1 MLVVKRPDMFGFR
14 NPGLMRVPQELAV
27 QGGDSDCRNRLI
39 HQMFRYVGLGEQA
52 GSGIPKIYRGWNSQ
66 HWRAP
71 LLYEKEIPSEQT
83 LLELRMLDLL
93 PEGVIMQLQSMFP
106 DDFEDLEHLDRLI
119 LATAFTEQ
127 VVSHRRMAEIT
138 TEHAHDLTL
147 AFQIL
152 VKKGLLVTSGHGR
165 GTIYCLP
172 GQSLPTPDQAFG
184 AAGIGASRITSGAG
198 GLSFGLLP
206 ESSGPLNVSSGLL
219 GGGSRPSQRD
229 EAGRLRVEGLSKLL
243 IDNLESTDVE
253 LRQEL
258 DVIASDARHKGRLE
272 QAEMKKIIL
281 TLCRQYYL
289 TLPVLCQLLDRK
301 PDPLRKRYL
310 KPLVEHG
317 KLALAFPTRPTHPM
331 QAYTAM
337 E

>member
-1 MLVVKRPDMFGFR
+1 M
-14 NPGLMRVPQELAV
+14 
-27 QGGDSDCRNRLI
+27 
-39 HQMFRYVGLGEQA
+39 
-52 GSGIPKIYRGWNSQ
+52 
-66 HWRAP
+66 
-71 LLYEKEIPSEQT
+71 
-83 LLELRMLDLL
+83 
-93 PEGVIMQLQSMFP
+93 
-106 DDFEDLEHLDRLI
+106 
-119 LATAFTEQ
+119 
-127 VVSHRRMAEIT
+127 
-138 TEHAHDLTL
+138 
-147 AFQIL
+147 
-152 VKKGLLVTSGHGR
+152 
-165 GTIYCLP
+165 
-172 GQSLPTPDQAFG
+172 
-184 AAGIGASRITSGAG
+184 
-198 GLSFGLLP
+198 SFGLLP

-219 GGGSRPSQRD
+219 GGGSGSSQRD

-243 IDNLESTDVE
+243 IDNLEGTDVE

-317 KLALAFPTRPTHPM
+317 ELTLAFPTRPTHPM
-331 QAYTAM
+331 QAYTTM